1 MFDDDPLARRVKPE
15 APLEALSIEELSA
28 RIERLR
34 GEIAACEA
42 AIASKQSHL
51 KAADT
56 FFGKK

>member
-1 MFDDDPLARRVKPE
+1 MFDDDPLARPVKRE

-42 AIASKQSHL
+42 AIASKQGHL

-56 FFGKK
+56 FFSKK